1 MENKSQSSLLEK
13 IKQEINYARVYIQ
26 NDGGDVAFVSFE
38 NGILILEVLGHCVGC
53 ASFDTT
59 FTYGLKAILME
70 KFPEI
75 KDVKFNLRKTV

>member
-26 NDGGDVAFVSFE
+26 NDGGDVSFVDFK
-38 NGILILEVLGHCVGC
+38 NGILTLEVLGHCVGC

-59 FTYGLKAILME
+59 FTFGLKAILME
-70 KFPEI
+70 KYPEI
-75 KDVKFNLRKTV
+75 KDVVFHTRKTI

>member
-1 MENKSQSSLLEK
+1 MENNSQTSLLEK

-38 NGILILEVLGHCVGC
+38 KGILTLEVLGHCVGC

-75 KDVKFNLRKTV
+75 KDVKFSLRKTV